1 MTPSSSSSSY
11 SASLSPSTGFH
22 PTLRLSLPASSSSP
36 SSSCSLH
43 ALLALPPSFIA
54 DRYQLSQLHREG
66 KLGLY
71 DPARDG
77 DGARTAESLVVHGEG
92 DLEGPVWGRGGVA
105 VLIKLREGEGEGE
118 RERER
123 AGRANKGKERARD
136 EEEHD
141 EAIELEVPLHLRY
154 QLPVEERWIRAE
166 TSDDGRPT
174 RSDLSEVDLP
184 WPWVFWA
191 CPKRDDDAAL
201 APRTPL
207 DDDDDDAARSCA
219 PSSLPYSFPSLSAS
233 ELYFLSPDPSLAFAS
248 SPSCPPPLPAP
259 LSVTIPTGVAADLP
273 VVEAVTVAAVWAG
286 FLSLAWTAWRTWAR
300 LRRED
305 KDRVA
310 TKTVKSQ

>member
-1 MTPSSSSSSY
+1 MSPSSSTSSSSY
-11 SASLSPSTGFH
+11 SASVSPSTGFH

-36 SSSCSLH
+36 SPSCSLH
-43 ALLALPPSFIA
+43 ALLDLPPSFIA

-77 DGARTAESLVVHGEG
+77 DRARTGESLVVHGEG

-118 RERER
+118 R

-136 EEEHD
+136 DEEHG
-141 EAIELEVPLHLRY
+141 AIELEVPLHLRY
-154 QLPVEERWIRAE
+154 QLPVEERRIRAE
-166 TSDDGRPT
+166 TSEKGRPT

-191 CPKRDDDAAL
+191 CPQRDDDAAL

-207 DDDDDDAARSCA
+207 DDDDDAARSCG

-233 ELYFLSPDPSLAFAS
+233 ELYFLSPSPSLAFAS

-305 KDRVA
+305 NDRAV
-310 TKTVKSQ
+310 TKTAKSQ